1 MVFLLSFL
9 IRPSF
14 WGGLQYVDLSPLE
27 QFLKFFLWP
36 SLPYMSFLFLAAVK
50 PLVAVLAGKGVT
62 SAAPFQHH
70 HELPYHTPSAS
81 RGPGDSRQTML
92 SMCLTWLKLVLK
104 LGLTL
109 ASKTNNVC
117 QSSMDFREN
126 LLPQG
131 LHLKFMYQE
140 AQLILLCQHP
150 GQVYVLQCS
159 GLEG

>member
-1 MVFLLSFL
+1 MVFLLSSL

-36 SLPYMSFLFLAAVK
+36 GLPCISFLFLAAVE

-104 LGLTL
+104 LG
-109 ASKTNNVC
+109 SISYCWPSPC
-117 QSSMDFREN
+117 QNKIIISSNFDD
-126 LLPQG
+126 
-131 LHLKFMYQE
+131 
-140 AQLILLCQHP
+140 
-150 GQVYVLQCS
+150 
-159 GLEG
+159 